1 MSSKNRAATQALVSA
16 GLVGIA
22 QGIIISGALFIF
34 EVIILERQGISKLGA
49 PVSTIASLFL
59 TLGAVGGACAGIVA
73 GLLSQIFGVSAARLS
88 FPVLAWFHLSL
99 FALRSFTK
107 GELETFPWA
116 LIVVLIVGGLVV
128 FGALVWARRAPSPSS
143 VVSLRRPAVFDALAI
158 AATAA
163 LAGWGPVRT
172 DSLPARQS
180 ARADA
185 PNILFILVDAMRA
198 DRLSAAGYARPTTPV
213 VDRLAAEGVLFE
225 NAYAHGNR
233 TIISVPALFTSLY
246 PALTGAI
253 GFQELMAPLPERQV
267 TIAELCRD
275 AGYSTIGMMNNTYL
289 MRSFGLAQGFD
300 RLEEFN
306 RRRFDLS
313 VYRLLVAL
321 GLVKKPGYVTGM
333 YASATEVT
341 DAALKWLSRASREGP
356 VFCYVHYMDVHHPYR
371 PPDEFERMF
380 RTRGSLA
387 RIDPNALFEKSVDL
401 VKRHKRDPLDDD
413 ELARLRDLY
422 DGCVRYVDTQ
432 VGRLVEA
439 SNAFGNG
446 RPTVVVFTADHG
458 DEFQEHGS
466 LYHNNVVIQELIRV
480 PLVIWFSDRRFGA
493 RVPHL
498 VRHIDLLPTI
508 AELVG
513 AKVPEVAMGRT
524 LTGTFD
530 GADSTAV
537 TSIAEGDYC
546 SAIVEAEWKLMRVD
560 TTGTETLYHLT
571 DDPWAKRDVS
581 LEYPAHRERLS
592 ALLEGYLRAV
602 EALRAR
608 PSETYDAET
617 MRQLRSL
624 GYIN

>member
-1 MSSKNRAATQALVSA
+1 M
-16 GLVGIA
+16 A
-22 QGIIISGALFIF
+22 QGILVSGALFIF
-34 EVIILERQGISKLGA
+34 EVIIGERQGMSGLGTPIST
-49 PVSTIASLFL
+49 VASLFL
-59 TLGAVGGACAGIVA
+59 AMGAVTGACAGIVA
-73 GLLSQIFGVSAARLS
+73 GVLSGIIGMSAARFS
-88 FPVLAWFHLSL
+88 FPVLVWFHVSL

-107 GELETFPWA
+107 GELVRFPAA
-116 LIVVLIVGGLVV
+116 LVVVLIVGGVLA
-128 FGALVWARRAPSPSS
+128 FLAAVWARRSPSA
-143 VVSLRRPAVFDALAI
+143 VVSLRWPVVFDSIAI
-158 AATAA
+158 AATVV
-163 LAGWGPVRT
+163 LAIWGPLRMN
-172 DSLPARQS
+172 SLPVRKS

-198 DRLSAAGYARPTTPV
+198 DRLSAAGYARATTPA
-213 VDRLAAEGVLFE
+213 VDRLAAEGVMFE

-233 TIISVPALFTSLY
+233 TIISVPSLFTSLY

-253 GFQELMAPLPERQV
+253 GFHELMAPLPEHQV

-275 AGYSTIGMMNNTYL
+275 AGYFTVGMMNNTYL
-289 MRSFGLAQGFD
+289 TRLFGLEQGFD
-300 RLEEFN
+300 RVEEFH

-313 VYRLLVAL
+313 VYRVLVAV
-321 GLVKKPGYVTGM
+321 GLLRKPGYATGM

-341 DAALKWLSRASREGP
+341 DVALKWLSRASREGP

-380 RTRGSLA
+380 RTRDSLA
-387 RIDPNALFEKSVDL
+387 QIDPNALFEKSVDL
-401 VKRHKRDPLDDD
+401 MKRRKLDPLDDD
-413 ELARLRDLY
+413 ELTRLSDLY
-422 DGCVRYVDTQ
+422 DGCIRYVDTQ

-439 SNAFGNG
+439 MNALGSG

-480 PLVIWFSDRRFGA
+480 PLVMWFSDRRFGK
-493 RVPHL
+493 RIPNL

-513 AKVPEVAMGRT
+513 AEVPGAALGRT

-530 GADSTAV
+530 GSDSTAV

-546 SAIVEAEWKLMRVD
+546 SAVVETGWKLMRVD
-560 TTGTETLYHLT
+560 TTDTETLYHLT
-571 DDPWAKRDVS
+571 DDPWATRDVS
-581 LEYPAHRERLS
+581 LEYPADRERLS

-602 EALRAR
+602 EALRAK